1 MGKVYRREK
10 LSEIVKKLKKQGK
23 TVGFANGCF
32 DILHVGHIRC
42 LRDAKSNCDF
52 LIVALNTDE
61 SVKRLKGE
69 GRPLT
74 PLNERLEI
82 LEAIEYID
90 YLTYFDENTVEKTLK
105 ILQPDIQFKGTDYTV
120 ETVPERRVMEEL
132 GGKVM
137 IVGDP
142 KDHSTTEIVEK
153 LNNEKR

>member
-32 DILHVGHIRC
+32 DILHVGHIRY

>member
-1 MGKVYRREK
+1 MGKVYLREK
-10 LSEIVKKLKKQGK
+10 LSKIVEDLKKQGK
-23 TVGFANGCF
+23 IIGFANGCF
-32 DILHVGHIRC
+32 DIIHVGHIRY
-42 LRDAKSNCDF
+42 LKDAKSNCDF

-82 LEAIEYID
+82 MEAIEYVD
-90 YLTYFDENTVEKTLK
+90 YLTYFDEDTVEKTLR
-105 ILQPDIQFKGTDYTV
+105 ILKPDIQFKGTDYTV

-132 GGKVM
+132 GGRVM

-153 LNNEKR
+153 LKNEER

>member
-1 MGKVYRREK
+1 MGKIYRREK
-10 LSEIVKKLKKQGK
+10 LSEIVNKLKKQGK

-32 DILHVGHIRC
+32 DLLHVGHIRY
-42 LRDAKSNCDF
+42 LKDAKKNCDV

-69 GRPLT
+69 GRPHT

-82 LEAIEYID
+82 LEAIEFVD
-90 YLTYFDENTVEKTLK
+90 YLTFFNEDTVEHTLR
-105 ILQPDIQFKGTDYTV
+105 ILKPDIHFKGTDYTV
-120 ETVPERRVMEEL
+120 ETVPERKVMEEL

-142 KDHSTTEIVEK
+142 KDHSTTEILERIK
-153 LNNEKR
+153 NEKR